1 MIPNAIL
8 DMLILAG
15 FILAAYFLFFKKRNR
30 HERKKSSAKRIIK
43 VVNGLTHPGQKIAYL
58 RKTDPYAFEEL
69 ILTLLQRK
77 GFVIARN
84 KRYSGDGGID
94 GKFVF
99 NGKTWLIQAKRYSS
113 RIRIEH
119 VVAFA
124 RILDEHKCNG
134 IFVHTGLTP
143 VSVVNYVKSMKQ
155 IRLEIISGEKLLSLF
170 DSEKKG
176 TF

>member
-1 MIPNAIL
+1 MPYTIL
-8 DMLILAG
+8 NV
-15 FILAAYFLFFKKRNR
+15 FILAVIILAACFLFFKKRNR
-30 HERKKSSAKRIIK
+30 HERKKNTAKRIIRA
-43 VVNGLTHPGQKIAYL
+43 VNSLTHPGQKIAYL

-94 GKFVF
+94 GKFEF

-124 RILDEHKCNG
+124 GILNEHKCNG
-134 IFVHTGLTP
+134 IFVHTGVTP
-143 VSVVNYVKSMKQ
+143 VSVVNYVNSIKPF
-155 IRLEIISGEKLLSLF
+155 RLEIISGDKLLSLF
-170 DSEKKG
+170 DTDKKG